1 MNAVHESSGERRR
14 QILQAALSCF
24 TERGFTETSMSH
36 ICERSG
42 ASVGSMYHH
51 FRSKEQ
57 LAAAVYM
64 DGIVQYQQG
73 LLGALEG
80 EAEADRGV
88 RAIIAFHLR
97 WVAANPE
104 WARFLFRMRHESFM
118 TGTDDEFSR
127 LNREFVLGISQ
138 WFARHVK
145 AGGIRKMAWDMYV
158 AILLGPCQE
167 FARMYLA
174 GKTVSS
180 IDAAVDELSRT
191 AWNSLAAA
199 GETK

>member
-1 MNAVHESSGERRR
+1 MNSVHGSSGERRR

-24 TERGFTETSMSH
+24 TEQGFSDTSMSH
-36 ICERSG
+36 ICERAG

-57 LAAAVYM
+57 LATAVYM

-73 LLGALEG
+73 LLGALGG

-88 RAIIAFHLR
+88 RAIIEFHLR
-97 WVAANPE
+97 WVAANPD

-127 LNREFVLGISQ
+127 LNREFVQGISQ

-145 AGGIRKMAWDMYV
+145 AGVIRKMAWDMYV

-174 GKTVSS
+174 GKTISS

-199 GETK
+199 DVTK